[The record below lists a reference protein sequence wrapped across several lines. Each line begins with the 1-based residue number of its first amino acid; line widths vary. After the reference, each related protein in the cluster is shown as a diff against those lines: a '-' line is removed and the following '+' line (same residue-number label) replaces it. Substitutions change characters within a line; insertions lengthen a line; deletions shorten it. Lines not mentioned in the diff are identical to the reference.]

1 MRKLLGTVLLGVVL
15 IGVTSAAFADEDMNT
30 NQAPASGQTGPSVID
45 NPTTPFAPNV
55 QPQ

>member
-1 MRKLLGTVLLGVVL
+1 MRKLLGTVLLGIVL

-45 NPTTPFAPNV
+45 NQTTPFAPNV